1 MKRSLTTEPPYPC
14 LGKQIRVS
22 TACPKLGKALRWET
36 YSVPRGRIRTNK
48 EKCGGVRGAGNPG
61 GGCDSGL
68 EDIADLGWLA
78 SQEGLRRQLKPQM
91 EVGQCTEGSS
101 SASNVHL

>member
-48 EKCGGVRGAGNPG
+48 EKRRGVRGLGAQEVAVTLAWKTSQIWAGWP
-61 GGCDSGL
+61 
-68 EDIADLGWLA
+68 
-78 SQEGLRRQLKPQM
+78 LRRGL
-91 EVGQCTEGSS
+91 GG
-101 SASNVHL
+101 N